1 MLGTLLVVILI
12 AGLVWWL
19 IDWAPFIAAQFKTIA
34 KVVLVVFV
42 VIYLVKVTGIV
53 AWLNGIG

>member
-19 IDWAPFIAAQFKTIA
+19 IDWAPFIATQFKTIA
-34 KVVLVVFV
+34 KIVLIVFV
-42 VIYLVKVTGIV
+42 LLYLVKATGLV
-53 AWLNGIG
+53 AWLNSIG